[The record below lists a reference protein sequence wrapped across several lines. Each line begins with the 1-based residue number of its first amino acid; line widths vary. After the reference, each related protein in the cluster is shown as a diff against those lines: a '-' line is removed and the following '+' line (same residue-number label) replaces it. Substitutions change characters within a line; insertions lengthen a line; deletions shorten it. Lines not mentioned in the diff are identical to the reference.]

1 MEREFEA
8 YLSGEL
14 NGENRRKLE
23 EELSKSPEMKQEFEL
38 FKMLWND
45 ISDLPLPE
53 PGIEVTNRFEK
64 MLLDEIKAEQRKKA
78 WQTWLPKLGIAAA
91 LLLVGGFL
99 GKTWQRNSDSSGTE
113 VEKLT
118 HEVKELREMM
128 MLQMIKDPMATE
140 RLKAVS
146 LSAELPEVNKT
157 VIEALFTTLN
167 YDDNDNVRLVTL
179 ETLAQ
184 WADRPLVR
192 EGLIKS
198 MAHQESPIVQLSMAE
213 LMIQLQEKRALQP
226 IRDLL
231 KNPGLNPAVK
241 QELEKTAQQLKV
253 I

>member
-1 MEREFEA
+1 MTIKYALLGLLAHTPRHG
-8 YLSGEL
+8 Y
-14 NGENRRKLE
+14 
-23 EELSKSPEMKQEFEL
+23 EMKQEFEL